1 MRPLRAA
8 LLRSQSSRSLL
19 CFGIDYSARRHMPG
33 GLCRRGGCFASLA
46 EYLIFGLAKYR
57 LLREEVKALRALTDV
72 AVSCHHSHRPRALTD
87 VAVSS
92 PQARLPLCNS
102 PLVNTLLTTFTLS
115 YYYNYRSDRL
125 ILHALLKTRA

>member
-1 MRPLRAA
+1 
-8 LLRSQSSRSLL
+8 
-19 CFGIDYSARRHMPG
+19 MPG

-57 LLREEVKALRALTDV
+57 LLREEVKAL
-72 AVSCHHSHRPRALTD
+72 RALTD